1 MRFIENIFRFKN
13 DLSANKN
20 VLKFWPRLVTTVFVW
35 TFHFHQQAFRVDPKT
50 SRIDMV
56 VFSDS
61 AIRSQKIK
69 DFIEKMVAEEEQ
81 LSKVMR

>member
-1 MRFIENIFRFKN
+1 MRFLENITRFKR
-13 DLSANKN
+13 DLGSNKG
-20 VLKFWPRLVTTVFVW
+20 VLKFWPRFVTTIFVW

-50 SRIDMV
+50 LRIDMV

-61 AIRSQKIK
+61 PSRSKKIM
-69 DFIEKMVAEEEQ
+69 DFIERMVAEEES